1 MQICNKKEKD
11 NDDES
16 DDDFDDEQNCANRDK
31 CIYEQ

>member
-16 DDDFDDEQNCANRDK
+16 DDDFDDEQNCANRDE